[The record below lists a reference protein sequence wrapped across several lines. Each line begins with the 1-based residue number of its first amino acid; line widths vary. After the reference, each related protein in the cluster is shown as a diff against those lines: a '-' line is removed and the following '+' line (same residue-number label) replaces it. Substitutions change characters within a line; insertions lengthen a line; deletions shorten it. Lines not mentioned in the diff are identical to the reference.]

1 MSGPNQE
8 SVELFLQEAS
18 DHLQYLREYSGL
30 LQEPQ
35 TRPEDLEKLYIAAH
49 TLAGTSA
56 SYGFPQFSEVAAKM
70 AHIFHYAMHAT
81 LTAEMHGPL
90 TEFIS
95 DAISV
100 LEFDLLQISS
110 SGAET
115 ADDIA
120 AFKQRYSFAFP
131 APPPAEQSF
140 DDDAASGDVGT
151 GEPIPDVFPTASFA
165 ASLPEDGEVPEEV
178 LEFFIPEAEEHL
190 QAVTECLLALEG
202 NPNPDDVNR
211 LFRSMHTVKGSAAQV
226 GLHRLSAVA
235 HRVEDL
241 IGRLRDGALQ
251 PNAEFVDICLHSVD
265 VLKKFLHR

>member
-1 MSGPNQE
+1 MNVPNQE

-18 DHLQYLREYSGL
+18 ENLQFLREYSGM

-35 TRPEDLEKLYIAAH
+35 TQPGDLEKLYIASH

-56 SYGFPQFSEVAAKM
+56 SYGFPQFSEVSAKM
-70 AHIFHYAMHAT
+70 AHIFHYAMNAT
-81 LTAEMHGPL
+81 LTADMHGPL

-115 ADDIA
+115 IEDLA

-131 APPPAEQSF
+131 AEPSESKQYSDDEYGGATVGGDPGDGQSVPA
-140 DDDAASGDVGT
+140 
-151 GEPIPDVFPTASFA
+151 VFPSPSYADK
-165 ASLPEDGEVPEEV
+165 LPADGEVPDEV

-190 QAVTECLLALEG
+190 QAVTECLLAL
-202 NPNPDDVNR
+202 
-211 LFRSMHTVKGSAAQV
+211 
-226 GLHRLSAVA
+226 
-235 HRVEDL
+235 
-241 IGRLRDGALQ
+241 
-251 PNAEFVDICLHSVD
+251 CLLYTSRCV
-265 VLKKFLHR
+265 

>member
-1 MSGPNQE
+1 MNGPNQE

-18 DHLQYLREYSGL
+18 ENLQYLREYSGM

-70 AHIFHYAMHAT
+70 AHIFHYAMNAT
-81 LTAEMHGPL
+81 LTADMHGPL

-110 SGAET
+110 SGTET
-115 ADDIA
+115 EGDIL

-131 APPPAEQSF
+131 APPASRAAREAAEEV
-140 DDDAASGDVGT
+140 AA
-151 GEPIPDVFPTASFA
+151 
-165 ASLPEDGEVPEEV
+165 EVP
-178 LEFFIPEAEEHL
+178 
-190 QAVTECLLALEG
+190 
-202 NPNPDDVNR
+202 
-211 LFRSMHTVKGSAAQV
+211 
-226 GLHRLSAVA
+226 VA
-235 HRVEDL
+235 D
-241 IGRLRDGALQ
+241 A
-251 PNAEFVDICLHSVD
+251 PPAYSFVDQLPPG
-265 VLKKFLHR
+265 